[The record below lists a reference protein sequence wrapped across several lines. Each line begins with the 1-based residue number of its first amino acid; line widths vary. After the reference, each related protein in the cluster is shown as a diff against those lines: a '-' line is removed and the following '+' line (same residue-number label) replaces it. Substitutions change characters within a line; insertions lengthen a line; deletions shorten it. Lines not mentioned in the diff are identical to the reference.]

1 MVVYG
6 TMLPTSL
13 GAPQRRSGMRAG
25 AAVAVAAAALV
36 VLVGLG
42 MHSSSSMLL
51 SDNALDL
58 DAVSDTTGRYLSRN
72 AILSSHIPSG
82 GGDSDDEKAV
92 LEAAAGL
99 PQSAHRASARQAFRP
114 NEYVNDYGT
123 GAVSRKKQQLTIKR
137 QQAKL
142 DQLNHGYASQ
152 MQKYLTGS
160 KRVGAVET
168 AINSHTANYL
178 ENTGRFNKKM
188 RPATEAYILR
198 SAEAQKTKEAKGLVG
213 ALSGPMWGSAIPRA
227 VLSEG
232 EARQARF
239 GVVHT
244 PDGFVL
250 RTAATGARK
259 AQTTSLDL
267 IGAKGCECMGNDDED
282 KGPKCACKGDPTFPS
297 VDNSFSD
304 EEVTE
309 WKQPEVEPTAKE
321 AEDAFA
327 AEQEAKG
334 QEEAAQEAA
343 GAMAAKGRKVQVLKA
358 AAKTVGVK
366 AEQDSINA
374 FLQTSLKA
382 GVEANQDSI
391 NAFLQDVLNSAEA
404 TKGVAHAS
412 LPKLRATVK
421 NLQDVAT
428 REPQARVFM
437 AARLNKLSATIL
449 APPAG
454 QQALTDYTNVYIPPD
469 VDDLDNYLQDVLDD
483 VSRTEI
489 PSLDDDE
496 AAATKAPAAML
507 GAKKPSR
514 VPATQA
520 AATKAPAAMLGAKRA
535 SRFPATQ
542 DGINAFL
549 QDVLFSAEGQ
559 KGVKKASMIGL
570 RQTVSSLQTIAAR
583 DVQARD
589 LLAFRLNQLSA
600 TLLAPP
606 AGQQALT
613 DYTNV
618 YIPPDVDDLDNYLQG
633 VLDEVSRTE
642 IPSLD
647 DDEAAATKAPAGA
660 GAMLRGTVT
669 GVAPSAGTIQQT
681 LSDMVEAVAKLHPQD
696 KGLAHL
702 VETLHP
708 EDKGLAHLVETVNTV
723 EEVKAVA
730 AKVPASRDLIAERLS
745 KVREIT
751 HNAAKKTQTLTDY
764 TNVYIPPDVDDLDN
778 YLQGVLDEV
787 SRTEIPSLDD
797 DAAAK
802 GRVESL
808 MPMDPTR
815 NVWGRSHATNRGKF
829 LDNMEWQHHPFDTAA
844 EEADNLAKAT
854 EHQPFDTAAGEADN
868 LAKATEDVVTPMDTA
883 MVHGAPNMRSE
894 KHGADHVRNA
904 YGYQHNDA
912 SAEVPVYTIDS
923 PDTAQAAGVLT
934 ESSLN
939 KGSKLCETINCDGDG
954 PNGPPADDEPAAP
967 VKAAELGSPAA
978 KMDAMRAFQVMLTL
992 PRET

>member
-374 FLQTSLKA
+374 FLQ
-382 GVEANQDSI
+382 
-391 NAFLQDVLNSAEA
+391 DVLNSAEA

-514 VPATQA
+514 V
-520 AATKAPAAMLGAKRA
+520 
-535 SRFPATQ
+535 PATQ

-702 VETLHP
+702 VET
-708 EDKGLAHLVETVNTV
+708 V

-854 EHQPFDTAAGEADN
+854 E
-868 LAKATEDVVTPMDTA
+868 DVVTPMDTA

-978 KMDAMRAFQVMLTL
+978 KMDAMRAFQEDEGAVPEERKEGMGAKGHAEQLRQTHKKARRSTTIPMAL
-992 PRET
+992 S

>member
-374 FLQTSLKA
+374 FLQ
-382 GVEANQDSI
+382 
-391 NAFLQDVLNSAEA
+391 DVLNSAEA

-454 QQALTDYTNVYIPPD
+454 QQA
-469 VDDLDNYLQDVLDD
+469 
-483 VSRTEI
+483 
-489 PSLDDDE
+489 
-496 AAATKAPAAML
+496 
-507 GAKKPSR
+507 
-514 VPATQA
+514 
-520 AATKAPAAMLGAKRA
+520 
-535 SRFPATQ
+535 
-542 DGINAFL
+542 
-549 QDVLFSAEGQ
+549 
-559 KGVKKASMIGL
+559 
-570 RQTVSSLQTIAAR
+570 
-583 DVQARD
+583 
-589 LLAFRLNQLSA
+589 
-600 TLLAPP
+600 
-606 AGQQALT
+606 
-613 DYTNV
+613 
-618 YIPPDVDDLDNYLQG
+618 
-633 VLDEVSRTE
+633 
-642 IPSLD
+642 
-647 DDEAAATKAPAGA
+647 
-660 GAMLRGTVT
+660 
-669 GVAPSAGTIQQT
+669 
-681 LSDMVEAVAKLHPQD
+681 
-696 KGLAHL
+696 
-702 VETLHP
+702 
-708 EDKGLAHLVETVNTV
+708 
-723 EEVKAVA
+723 
-730 AKVPASRDLIAERLS
+730 
-745 KVREIT
+745 
-751 HNAAKKTQTLTDY
+751 LTDY

-844 EEADNLAKAT
+844 E
-854 EHQPFDTAAGEADN
+854 EADN

-978 KMDAMRAFQVMLTL
+978 KMDAMRAFQEDEGAVPEERKEGMGAKGHAEQLRQTHKKARRSTTIPMAL
-992 PRET
+992 S